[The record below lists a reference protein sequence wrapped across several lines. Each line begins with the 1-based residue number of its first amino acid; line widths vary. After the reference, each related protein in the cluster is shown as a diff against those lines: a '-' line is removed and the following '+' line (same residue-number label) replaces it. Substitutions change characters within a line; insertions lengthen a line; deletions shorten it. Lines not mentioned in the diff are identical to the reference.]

1 MSRRVQSLRLHEFFL
16 CDFNRSSFMGTLHS
30 LSGQST
36 AAQIEE
42 FKKRGFFA
50 KEPIEIVKKHFLEN
64 LGHGPHRR

>member
-1 MSRRVQSLRLHEFFL
+1 
-16 CDFNRSSFMGTLHS
+16 MGTLHS